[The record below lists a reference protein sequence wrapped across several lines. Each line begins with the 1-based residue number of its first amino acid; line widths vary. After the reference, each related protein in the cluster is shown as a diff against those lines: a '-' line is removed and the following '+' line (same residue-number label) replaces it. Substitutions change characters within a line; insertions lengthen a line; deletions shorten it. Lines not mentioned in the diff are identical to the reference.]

1 MFHLDEEL
9 LALDCCWA
17 RENQFSSVEQH
28 PACRPNSRAGPI
40 PRRNWPCK
48 LDSGFEEDREKERE
62 RKERWRKGRVWSW
75 VGRELEKDS
84 EQDQNTVYEILK

>member
-1 MFHLDEEL
+1 MSTKLQGRPHAQEEL
-9 LALDCCWA
+9 AMQTGLC
-17 RENQFSSVEQH
+17 
-28 PACRPNSRAGPI
+28 
-40 PRRNWPCK
+40 
-48 LDSGFEEDREKERE
+48 GFEEDREKERE